1 MVIGITGG
9 VGCGKSTVLDVLN
22 KKYNA
27 HIIDA
32 DKVAH
37 RLMEPFGQAYE
48 KVRDY
53 FGDEVISDDGCIDRK
68 KLGQIVF
75 NNKEK
80 LEKLNGIVHPLVK
93 EAIKKEIKAISSS
106 DKNKLIAVEAALF
119 IEAGYTDICDELW
132 YIYTDK
138 NIRIERLMNSR
149 GYSVEK
155 AESIIANQLSDEKF
169 RKNCQIVIDNS
180 KDTDYTETQIAE
192 VILYTSKKQEVR
204 EKWQKTKDIRSMLY
218 SDLI

>member
-9 VGCGKSTVLDVLN
+9 VGCGKSTVLNILSN
-22 KKYNA
+22 KYNA

-37 RLMEPFGQAYE
+37 RLMEPLGKVYE
-48 KVRDY
+48 KVRNY
-53 FGDEVISDDGCIDRK
+53 FGDEIISDDGNIDRK

-80 LEKLNGIVHPLVK
+80 LKKLNGIVHPMVK
-93 EAIKKEIKAISSS
+93 ETIIEEIKGVISS
-106 DKNKLIAVEAALF
+106 DKNRLIAVEAALF
-119 IEAGYTDICDELW
+119 IEAGYMDICDELW

-138 NIRIERLMNSR
+138 NIRIERLMKSR
-149 GYSVEK
+149 GYSLEK
-155 AESIIANQLSDEKF
+155 AESIIANQLTDEEF

-180 KDTDYTETQIAE
+180 QDEAYTEKQIAE
-192 VILYTSKKQEVR
+192 IITAKNR
-204 EKWQKTKDIRSMLY
+204 
-218 SDLI
+218 